1 MDEIKI
7 RCSCCGKKIT
17 RDDVYFKVVLIDESN
32 NAGIRDYF
40 CENCYRQLRQFKVE
54 GLADLCKRAEYFSE
68 TNIELGIL
76 GE

>member
-40 CENCYRQLRQFKVE
+40 CEENTMIMIITQTLSTI
-54 GLADLCKRAEYFSE
+54 KR
-68 TNIELGIL
+68 TL
-76 GE
+76 